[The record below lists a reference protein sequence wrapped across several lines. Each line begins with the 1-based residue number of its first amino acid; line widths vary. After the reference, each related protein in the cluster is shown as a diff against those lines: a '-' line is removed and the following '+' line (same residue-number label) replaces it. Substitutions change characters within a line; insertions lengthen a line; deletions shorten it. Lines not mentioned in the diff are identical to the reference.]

1 MAGELLLAIDVGT
14 QSARALLFDPRGN
27 LVQLARVPLV
37 PPYYSEHPGWAEQ
50 DPTRYWEAV
59 TTACRAL
66 WAQGEAHPEAVAAVA
81 LTTQRGTVVNL
92 DSRGQPLRPAILWL
106 DQRRSD
112 RYPRVRAT
120 WGLLFRLAGLH
131 STLAYLQAEAEANW
145 LWANQPEIWDK
156 TAHYL
161 LLSGYL
167 TYRLTGRFV
176 DSVGCQVGYIP
187 FDYRR
192 QEWAAPRDW
201 RWQALPVRRE
211 TLPDLV
217 PPGHILGQVTAEA
230 ARATGIPEG
239 TPVIAA
245 AADKACEMLGAGC
258 LEPSTACVGY
268 GTTATVSVTSPRYLE
283 PIRLVP
289 PYPSAVPGS
298 YNMEVQVYRGLWLVS
313 WFKQEF
319 AADVERQA
327 RAEGLAAEA
336 LLDRQAEQV
345 QPGCLGLVVQPYWSP
360 GLRFPGPEARGA
372 VVGFGSFHTRAHL
385 YRAILEGLAYAL
397 REGAEHIQR
406 RTRVRIDQLRVCGG
420 GSRSDLVL
428 QITAD
433 VFNLPAF
440 RPHVSETSGLGAAM
454 LAAAGVGLH
463 PDLPTAV
470 KAMAR
475 PGRVFEP
482 RPESAALY
490 GALYHEV
497 YRHLYRRLR
506 PLYRAV
512 HRLTT
517 GTGAREDVRAVA

>member
-1 MAGELLLAIDVGT
+1 MAGDMILSIDAGT
-14 QSARALLFDPRGN
+14 QSVRALLFDPRGN
-27 LVQLARVPLV
+27 LVQHARVPLV
-37 PPYYSEHPGWAEQ
+37 PPYHSEHPGWAEQ
-50 DPTRYWEAV
+50 DPTRYWEAAAA
-59 TTACRAL
+59 ACRAL
-66 WAQGEAHPEAVAAVA
+66 WAQGRNPPEAVAAVA

-92 DSRGQPLRPAILWL
+92 DARGEPLRPAILWL

-112 RYPRVRAT
+112 RYPRVGGT
-120 WGLLFRLAGLH
+120 WGLLFRLSGLYP
-131 STLAYLQAEAEANW
+131 TLAHLQAEAEANW
-145 LWANQPEIWDK
+145 LWANQPEVWEK

-192 QEWAAPRDW
+192 QEWAGPRDW
-201 RWQALPVRRE
+201 KWQAIPVRRE

-217 PPGHILGQVTAEA
+217 PPGHTLGQVTAGA

-283 PIRLVP
+283 PIRLIP
-289 PYPSAVPGS
+289 PYPSAVPGA
-298 YNMEVQVYRGLWLVS
+298 YNMEVQIYRGFWLVS

-319 AADVERQA
+319 APEVEEQA
-327 RAEGLAAEA
+327 RREGVAAEE
-336 LLDRQAEQV
+336 LLDRQAHEI
-345 QPGCLGLVVQPYWSP
+345 QPGCLGLVLQPYWSP

-406 RTRVRIDQLRVCGG
+406 RTRVRIHELRVCGG
-420 GSRSDLVL
+420 GSRSDLAL

-433 VFNLPAF
+433 VFNLPAC
-440 RPHVSETSGLGAAM
+440 RPHVSETAGLGAAM
-454 LAAAGVGLH
+454 LAAVGAGIH

-470 KAMAR
+470 KEMTR

-482 RPESAALY
+482 RPETAAVY

-497 YRHLYRRLR
+497 YRRLYPRLR
-506 PLYRAV
+506 PLYRAIY
-512 HRLTT
+512 RLPR
-517 GTGAREDVRAVA
+517 TGA